1 MNRQTVTD
9 PATGEKICKCFKRCG
24 GCQLQEPYADQIVRK
39 QQKAE
44 RMLGGFAKV
53 RPILA
58 MESPYHYR
66 SKIQNVYGTDSRRR
80 IISGIYQ
87 STPQKMTA
95 VDDCMLEDVHAA
107 PIIQTLKKC
116 MHDFKIAPYQ
126 IKTGTGLLRHTLIR
140 TSFTTGQIML
150 VLVTASP
157 ILPNKNSLV
166 KALRKAHPELTTI
179 VQNICPDG
187 IPLTLGT
194 RSITLFG
201 SGYIEDELCG
211 CRFRIS
217 PASFYQVNPQQT
229 EKLYRCAVEAA
240 DIKAGIKVIDAYC
253 GTGTIGIICAKQGA
267 EVIGVEQNRSACRD
281 AAENAKRN
289 QLQNIRFCCADA
301 GAFMLDC
308 ARSHESCDVLM
319 MDPPRAGAS
328 DRFLKSAVQ
337 MQPRKIVYV
346 SCCIETLERDLRK
359 LVRAGYRASY
369 IQPVDM
375 FPHTTGIETVCL
387 LERTGKSAANPI

>member
-1 MNRQTVTD
+1 MNRQTVTV
-9 PATGEKICKCFKRCG
+9 PATGEKACKCFKRCG
-24 GCQLQEPYADQIVRK
+24 GCQLQEPYAEQIARK

-66 SKIQNVYGTDSRRR
+66 SKIQNVYGTDSRKR

-87 STPQKMTA
+87 SSSQKMTA
-95 VDDCMLEDVHAA
+95 VDDCMLEDVHAS

-166 KALRKAHPELTTI
+166 KALRNAHPELTTI

-187 IPLTLGT
+187 IPLTLGP
-194 RSITLFG
+194 RNITL
-201 SGYIEDELCG
+201 
-211 CRFRIS
+211 
-217 PASFYQVNPQQT
+217 
-229 EKLYRCAVEAA
+229 
-240 DIKAGIKVIDAYC
+240 
-253 GTGTIGIICAKQGA
+253 
-267 EVIGVEQNRSACRD
+267 
-281 AAENAKRN
+281 
-289 QLQNIRFCCADA
+289 
-301 GAFMLDC
+301 
-308 ARSHESCDVLM
+308 
-319 MDPPRAGAS
+319 
-328 DRFLKSAVQ
+328 DRKSV
-337 MQPRKIVYV
+337 V
-346 SCCIETLERDLRK
+346 
-359 LVRAGYRASY
+359 
-369 IQPVDM
+369 
-375 FPHTTGIETVCL
+375 
-387 LERTGKSAANPI
+387 